1 MLTTSLSDGALMVLC
16 RCGQFGTV
24 EVEHPTQDER
34 QAAVHAPSQP
44 YPWVDTYRVT
54 LRFRIAPEV
63 AQERLPPEGAV

>member
-24 EVEHPTQDER
+24 EVEHSTQEER

-44 YPWVDTYRVT
+44 YPWVDTPRVT
-54 LRFRIAPEV
+54 LRFQVAPEV
-63 AQERLPPEGAV
+63 AKARLPPEEVV